1 MEENN
6 NEKWLANALG
16 FLTFH
21 SFELEKQIKFVLEQ
35 KKLGLKMSSFMER
48 KFRNTL
54 PSLGSLNETFS
65 KVLDMEHHE
74 RMALLMDDLNR
85 LISNNPDMADE
96 IMTALEIFVENPER
110 IGESKWIEVTEETE
124 ITEGHFWAVDRL
136 TNEVFDATVDFC
148 FDYKDQ
154 VIKKFKNEVSYFQP
168 IIKPIFNEKV
178 K

>member
-1 MEENN
+1 MVS

-21 SFELEKQIKFVLEQ
+21 TFEAEKQIKFVLEQ

-48 KFRNTL
+48 KFRNNL
-54 PSLGSLNETFS
+54 PSLSALNEVFA

-85 LISNNPDMADE
+85 LISTNPEKADE
-96 IMTALEIFVENPER
+96 IMIALEIFVENPER
-110 IGESKWIEVTEETE
+110 IGESKWIQVTEETE
-124 ITEGHFWAVDRL
+124 IQEGHYWAVDRL
-136 TNEVFDATVDFC
+136 TSEVFDATVDFC
-148 FDYKDQ
+148 FDYKEET
-154 VIKKFKNEVSYFQP
+154 IAKFKKEVSYFQP
-168 IIKPIFNEKV
+168 IIKPTFNK